1 MSGEQEKLILNSQ
14 PENEQSGAVDSAQG
28 RTPQI
33 MRNVQPTPM
42 NPSPVQTPPVVVTGK
57 SSDSRDVAVG
67 NQQLNPKK
75 KL

>member
-33 MRNVQPTPM
+33 MRNPLPTPM
-42 NPSPVQTPPVVVTGK
+42 NPNPVQTPAVLVTVK
-57 SSDSRDVAVG
+57 SSEDRDVAVG
-67 NQQLNPKK
+67 NQQLSPKK